1 LSTELVIVIALA
13 LLFGFFNGM
22 RDSSSIVATMIS
34 SRAFHPRTAL
44 GMTAVA
50 EFIGPFLFGTG
61 VAKTIGS
68 DIVQSTVLTLTVL
81 IACLAGAII
90 WSLITWFFGIPSSS
104 SHALAG
110 GLVGSVIV
118 ASSWNAIKLG
128 GLSKVLIA
136 LFVLPLVAF
145 VAGFIILRLIY
156 FLVRHAPPTIN
167 DFFRRG
173 QLITA
178 LALAFSHGTNDAQ
191 KTMGIITLSLLIS
204 RQLTAFAVP
213 SWVILASAATMSIG
227 TLLGGRRL
235 IHTLGSKFY
244 KIRPVHSFATQLTS
258 ALVVL
263 SASLIGLPASTTQV
277 VSSAIIGVGSSERFG
292 QVRWG
297 VADDIVTTWVVTIP
311 ASALLSGCI
320 YWLVVNFT

>member
-1 LSTELVIVIALA
+1 MRQIVAMRRLISLLTLLLKRHSLLSTELVIVIALA

-34 SRAFHPRTAL
+34 
-44 GMTAVA
+44 
-50 EFIGPFLFGTG
+50 
-61 VAKTIGS
+61 
-68 DIVQSTVLTLTVL
+68 
-81 IACLAGAII
+81 
-90 WSLITWFFGIPSSS
+90 
-104 SHALAG
+104 
-110 GLVGSVIV
+110 
-118 ASSWNAIKLG
+118 
-128 GLSKVLIA
+128 
-136 LFVLPLVAF
+136 
-145 VAGFIILRLIY
+145 